1 MISLYIHGKL
11 ILTTVM
17 EDVYMKRTN
26 GYRILFYLVNT
37 LFWFNIFVAGFTAC
51 VIIYFHYDDSILQ
64 NTSFNVS
71 LGKGLVDVNMH
82 EYPDTKLIQLLI
94 VASFISCILSSAMLW
109 NFKVLFKNAAKG
121 SIFVSS
127 NTKAIF
133 AMGIIFLIGSFA
145 AGVPKFFIAAKL
157 APLLNVK
164 HGTITIS
171 YSIDGILFIA
181 AVFIL
186 LLGAFFKK
194 AVAIAQENELTI

>member
-1 MISLYIHGKL
+1 
-11 ILTTVM
+11 M

-37 LFWFNIFVAGFTAC
+37 LFWFNIFVAGIMGIM
-51 VIIYFHYDDSILQ
+51 VIYLQFDDSILQ
-64 NTSFNVS
+64 NSSFNLS
-71 LGKGLVDVNMH
+71 LGKGLFDVKLN
-82 EYPDTKLIQLLI
+82 EIPDTKLVQIWIVALLI
-94 VASFISCILSSAMLW
+94 SCFLSIAMLW

-121 SIFVSS
+121 IIFVSS

-133 AMGIIFLIGSFA
+133 ATGIIFLIGSFA
-145 AGVPKFFIAAKL
+145 AGIPKFFIAAKL
-157 APLLNVK
+157 APLLNLK

-194 AVAIAQENELTI
+194 AVAIAQESELTI